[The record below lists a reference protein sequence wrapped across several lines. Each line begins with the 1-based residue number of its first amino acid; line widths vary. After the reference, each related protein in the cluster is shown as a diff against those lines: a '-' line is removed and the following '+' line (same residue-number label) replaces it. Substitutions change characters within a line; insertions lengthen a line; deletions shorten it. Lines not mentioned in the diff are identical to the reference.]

1 MNDMSE
7 PKSGLERALY
17 AQIRMA
23 SLPLPLLQFR
33 PIEGRRWACDF
44 AWTLP
49 EHRLIVEVEGGLWQS
64 RSGHRSALG
73 VLRDIEKYNTLT
85 LAGWRV
91 VRVTREMI
99 ENGEALAL
107 VERALVYDKKGG

>member
-1 MNDMSE
+1 MSE

-17 AQIRMA
+17 AQIRIA
-23 SLPLPLLQFR
+23 GLPLPLLQFR
-33 PIEGRRWACDF
+33 PIEGRKYACDF
-44 AWTLP
+44 AWIDA
-49 EHRLIVEVEGGLWQS
+49 RLIVEVEGGLWQS